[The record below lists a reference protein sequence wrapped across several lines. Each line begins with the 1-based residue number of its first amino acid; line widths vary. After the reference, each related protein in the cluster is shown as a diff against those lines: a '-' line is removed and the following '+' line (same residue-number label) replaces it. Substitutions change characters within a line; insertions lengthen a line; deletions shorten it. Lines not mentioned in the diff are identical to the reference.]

1 MNIAIITHPAFT
13 NYGGILQAYA
23 LQTILQRLGHEVK
36 KVEFPFDYYHPRMT
50 LGHRLASICKQS
62 LKRYIARQSHT
73 IIDLDGYGYKK
84 SKEAMVHTRTFV
96 EEHINSLIVND
107 LSEIRGKFDCFVS
120 GSDQVWRYYGYDQ
133 ALLHYF
139 LDFTKNDNVK
149 RIGYAVSFGKNKAD
163 YPQALQEK
171 CKALAKK
178 FDAISVR
185 EDSGIDICKNEF
197 DVYAIKVLDPTLLL
211 SSADYIALLGKEIK
225 PKHHIACYILD
236 ESKEK
241 TQMLETASKTFS
253 IPLLYLNAL
262 SDPPNEYF
270 DWRVQP
276 SVESWLE
283 GIATSD
289 CVITDSFHGCV
300 FSIIFN
306 KPFWAIANKER
317 GLDRFLSLLKMF
329 DLEDRLIT
337 DKDFKFSLSNNI
349 DWEHV
354 NQRMVILQQESR
366 NFLINELSK

>member
-23 LQTILQRLGHEVK
+23 LQTALQKLGHKVK
-36 KVEFPFDYYHPRMT
+36 KVELPYDYYHPRMT
-50 LGHRLASICKQS
+50 FVHRLASICKQC
-62 LKRYIARQSHT
+62 LKKYLARQSHVV
-73 IIDLDGYGYKK
+73 IDLDGYGYRK
-84 SKEAMVHTRTFV
+84 SKEAMKHTRSFV
-96 EEHINSLIVND
+96 ERHINPLIVNN
-107 LSEIRGKFDCFVS
+107 LNEANGKFDCFIS
-120 GSDQVWRYYGYDQ
+120 GSDQVWRYYGYDE

-139 LDFTKNDNVK
+139 LDFTKDNNVK
-149 RIGYAVSFGKNKAD
+149 RIGYAVSFGKNTAD
-163 YPQALQEK
+163 YPQALQKK

-185 EDSGIDICKNEF
+185 EDSGIDICKNEL
-197 DVYAIKVLDPTLLL
+197 DVNANKVLDPTLLL
-211 SSADYIALLGKEIK
+211 SSADYIALLNKEVK

-236 ESKEK
+236 ENKEK
-241 TQMLETASKTFS
+241 AQMLETASKTFS
-253 IPLLYLNAL
+253 LPLLYLNAQ
-262 SDPPNEYF
+262 SDNPNEYF

-289 CVITDSFHGCV
+289 YVITDSFHGCV

-306 KPFWAIANKER
+306 KPFWAIGNKER

-337 DKDFKFSLSNNI
+337 DREFKFSLNNNI
-349 DWEHV
+349 DWGHV
-354 NQRMVILQQESR
+354 NQRMQLLQQASR